1 MDSEIIL
8 QETPASILGTAYWNR
23 LRKQTWERSKHG
35 YRGGID
41 QPFIEFELLP
51 MKALL
56 VRVGADQS
64 DGGGKWNGPID
75 SASNEFAYVPIPETG
90 SIRTGMACPY
100 SLVGPAVEVFGLS
113 VPNWLDGMNMHLD
126 PDFEHLTYGDQ
137 GQRAMQIK
145 QKLGPG
151 DLLVFYAGLCD
162 VRPQSNLV
170 YALIGLYVID
180 GIVPAHSIEPAY
192 SFKNAHTRRILSPDA
207 TDIVIQARSSTSGRL
222 TRCLPIGSFRPP
234 EHAPQKIRS
243 YRVAPDILRTWGGLS
258 VADGYLQRS
267 ARLPEFT
274 NAPQF
279 YAWFQQ
285 QNVPLV
291 PRNN

>member
-1 MDSEIIL
+1 
-8 QETPASILGTAYWNR
+8 
-23 LRKQTWERSKHG
+23 
-35 YRGGID
+35 
-41 QPFIEFELLP
+41 

-64 DGGGKWNGPID
+64 DGGGNWNGPID

-90 SIRTGMACPY
+90 SLRPGMTCPY
-100 SLVGPAVEVFGLS
+100 FLISQAVQVFGLS
-113 VPNWLDGMNMHLD
+113 MPDWLDGLNMHLD

-137 GQRAMQIK
+137 GQRAAQIK
-145 QKLGPG
+145 QKLGLG
-151 DLLVFYAGLCD
+151 DLLVFYAGLRD
-162 VRPQSNLV
+162 VRPQPNLV
-170 YALIGLYVID
+170 YAIIGLYVID
-180 GIVPAHSIEPAY
+180 GIVPAHSIEPACR
-192 SFKNAHTRRILSPDA
+192 FKNAHTRRVLSPDA
-207 TDIVIQARSSTSGRL
+207 NDIVVQARPGTSGRL

-234 EHAPQKIRS
+234 DHAPKKCRS
-243 YRVAPDILRTWGGLS
+243 YRVAPDILRAWGGLS

-279 YAWFQQ
+279 NEWFQQ
-285 QNVPLV
+285 QNVSLV

>member
-1 MDSEIIL
+1 
-8 QETPASILGTAYWNR
+8 
-23 LRKQTWERSKHG
+23 
-35 YRGGID
+35 
-41 QPFIEFELLP
+41 

-64 DGGGKWNGPID
+64 DGGGNWNGPTD
-75 SASNEFAYVPIPETG
+75 GATNEFAYVPIPETG
-90 SIRTGMACPY
+90 PICPDMACPY
-100 SLVGPAVEVFGLS
+100 SFINEAVQAFGFS
-113 VPNWLDGMNMHLD
+113 IPDWLTSRNMHLD

-137 GQRAMQIK
+137 GQRAVQIK
-145 QKLGPG
+145 QKLGSG

-162 VRPQSNLV
+162 VRPQPNLA

-180 GIVPAHSIEPAY
+180 EIVSAHSIEPAAR
-192 SFKNAHTRRILSPDA
+192 FKNAHTRRVLSPDA
-207 TDIVIQARSSTSGRL
+207 NDIVVQARSGTSGRL

-234 EHAPQKIRS
+234 DHAPQKYRS
-243 YRVAPDILRTWGGLS
+243 YRVAPGILRAWGGLS

-274 NAPQF
+274 NAAQF
-279 YAWFQQ
+279 YEWFQQ